1 MSFLRPPSS
10 RAGARYRRWVGFR
23 PITGQL
29 LGMSSSDENP
39 IPRLDT
45 CCGCIQLKMGVL
57 ILCVLQMIASA
68 FMILLIGSYILF
80 GSA

>member
-1 MSFLRPPSS
+1 MVGGSTPLGASRP
-10 RAGARYRRWVGFR
+10 GELVARSA
-23 PITGQL
+23 
-29 LGMSSSDENP
+29 MSSGDENP

-57 ILCVLQMIASA
+57 ILCVLQMIAA
-68 FMILLIGSYILF
+68 VFMILLIGSYLLF

>member
-1 MSFLRPPSS
+1 MPAAGCS
-10 RAGARYRRWVGFR
+10 RNFNPRAA
-23 PITGQL
+23 
-29 LGMSSSDENP
+29 MSSGDENP

-57 ILCVLQMIASA
+57 ILCVLQMIAAA

>member
-1 MSFLRPPSS
+1 
-10 RAGARYRRWVGFR
+10 
-23 PITGQL
+23 
-29 LGMSSSDENP
+29 MSSGDENP

-57 ILCVLQMIASA
+57 ILFVLQMIAAA

>member
-1 MSFLRPPSS
+1 M
-10 RAGARYRRWVGFR
+10 GGGKVRWGSEGYD
-23 PITGQL
+23 T
-29 LGMSSSDENP
+29 MSSGDENP